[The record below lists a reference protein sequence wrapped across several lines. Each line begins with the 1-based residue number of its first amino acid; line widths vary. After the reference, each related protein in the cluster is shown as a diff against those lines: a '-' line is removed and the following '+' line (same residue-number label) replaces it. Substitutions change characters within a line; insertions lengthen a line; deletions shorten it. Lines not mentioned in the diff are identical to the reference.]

1 MSCGIGNKFNLKFN
15 RKSRFYIAIP
25 MPQMRRKHHSDSDSG
40 VGSSAS
46 ESEILV
52 VGEWFYEDNIGSLYL
67 QNVSKLTSP
76 NFSIAVA
83 TFLLNSSSSILAL
96 GNEYLKSIKFMLGKL
111 YEQ

>member
-1 MSCGIGNKFNLKFN
+1 MDAYQNLISGDKMQLIPLLPEITKLN
-15 RKSRFYIAIP
+15 LFYAALRAESI
-25 MPQMRRKHHSDSDSG
+25 RRY
-40 VGSSAS
+40 
-46 ESEILV
+46 L
-52 VGEWFYEDNIGSLYL
+52 YYNTGSLYL
-67 QNVSKLTSP
+67 QNVSKLTNP

>member
-1 MSCGIGNKFNLKFN
+1 MKIT
-15 RKSRFYIAIP
+15 YA
-25 MPQMRRKHHSDSDSG
+25 
-40 VGSSAS
+40 V
-46 ESEILV
+46 
-52 VGEWFYEDNIGSLYL
+52 YL

-96 GNEYLKSIKFMLGKL
+96 GNEYLKSMKFMLGKL